1 MKKTFYRIAT
11 TLVSI
16 CLLCSCG
23 KAIEPSGNHAAKTDL
38 ETDTKL
44 AALFDEYSE
53 TMDGAYTE
61 KYAADLYDNYQSITP
76 EKFISILSNQEVNRI
91 KNIIELLVSEVILS
105 GNETSIDQF
114 TSVFFNL
121 LDDKSLS
128 KVEKYIVYDIYT
140 NILYYQ
146 ISIKSGSLYIS

>member
-1 MKKTFYRIAT
+1 MSY
-11 TLVSI
+11 
-16 CLLCSCG
+16 
-23 KAIEPSGNHAAKTDL
+23 
-38 ETDTKL
+38 
-44 AALFDEYSE
+44 
-53 TMDGAYTE
+53 